1 MLSSFSTRE
10 LSSLAKRASPIAQ
23 TTLPLLLK
31 AIAMAHLSR
40 QCGDFLQL
48 KQGQVDVMA
57 LWRPDTQSRLL
68 IEGWLQGM
76 GEAPSFV
83 ERQGQVVEQHLRV
96 EGEWGQAALCG
107 LHLLL
112 DANDDTQVLTPV
124 SSRDV
129 RELRLG

>member
-1 MLSSFSTRE
+1 M
-10 LSSLAKRASPIAQ
+10 
-23 TTLPLLLK
+23 
-31 AIAMAHLSR
+31 
-40 QCGDFLQL
+40 
-48 KQGQVDVMA
+48 VA
-57 LWRPDTQSRLL
+57 LWRPDAQSRLL
-68 IEGWLQGM
+68 IEWWLQGM

-96 EGEWGQAALCG
+96 EGEWGQAALRG